1 MSVANVT
8 YDPEDYDRARATGRP
23 LVTID
28 VNGTFVASGPL
39 RDTSRVTFQACLL
52 PEQAERVL
60 VFLRNLA
67 QECLPEM
74 ALESDSINA
83 SPATGA

>member
-1 MSVANVT
+1 MSVANGT

-28 VNGTFVASGPL
+28 VNRKFVASGPL
-39 RDTSRVTFQACLL
+39 RDTSRVTFQACLS

-67 QECLPEM
+67 QECLPDM
-74 ALESDSINA
+74 ALVNVSIKVNG
-83 SPATGA
+83 SSVS